1 MLATLIVTLTK
12 NSGTDILQKL
22 DKISALW
29 HFYRWLFLRLA
40 RYTTYILWKYFIWI
54 PRKLPAWSDLSAENS
69 FKSCKNLSFQNS
81 KQPGKAKHQ
90 IYLYISCQENFNW
103 KWSIFLQRTTNVC
116 IKVLIPTGG
125 STVPENPTAWLA
137 ENSSRSR
144 PHSTQN
150 TTTRSGHQL
159 NSNL

>member
-1 MLATLIVTLTK
+1 MTF
-12 NSGTDILQKL
+12 LQM
-22 DKISALW
+22 A
-29 HFYRWLFLRLA
+29 FLRLA
-40 RYTTYILWKYFIWI
+40 RYTTYILWKYFIRI

-81 KQPGKAKHQ
+81 KQPGKAEHIKS
-90 IYLYISCQENFNW
+90 YLLVHILSRKLQLW
-103 KWSIFLQRTTNVC
+103 KKYFLQRTTNVC
-116 IKVLIPTGG
+116 IKILIPTGG
-125 STVPENPTAWLA
+125 STVPENPTASLA